1 MGQQGGMV
9 AGRKRGD
16 VCMWTSR
23 YGGEIDA
30 GWAINAVAGSNV
42 GERKEKIRK
51 ILDSMWG
58 EK

>member
-1 MGQQGGMV
+1 MV

-30 GWAINAVAGSNV
+30 GWVINAVAGSNV
-42 GERKEKIRK
+42 GERKEKFRK
-51 ILDSMWG
+51 ILDSM
-58 EK
+58 